1 MLSLELQ
8 GKRPLERRGY
18 MIEWVGRMQ
27 RRVLEESGW
36 LASATPDGSSQK
48 AIKRKWSIY
57 WVEIEC
63 HVQGSIV
70 SSYRLSPPF
79 WLFHSGSPP
88 ETGQRQT
95 LHTNTAN
102 TTFLWVLNIVADPT
116 LNVFVSPDFTV
127 TNVRLCHPCRPQ
139 GKDGK
144 QMFSSQFW
152 WTGLIVN
159 CTNPGFPER
168 NSPVK
173 LMQYSLSVSTRAAKW
188 KHTFWEG
195 PNEHLKRRKYRLEK
209 STISLNLKF
218 YRAEYCIV
226 SCNLEQQG
234 MIVLHKAQ

>member
-1 MLSLELQ
+1 MISFSNPWWEQPKGNKKEVIYILSRDWMP
-8 GKRPLERRGY
+8 RPGLHCFLLPT
-18 MIEWVGRMQ
+18 Q
-27 RRVLEESGW
+27 FSF
-36 LASATPDGSSQK
+36 LAVPLWISS
-48 AIKRKWSIY
+48 RDWS
-57 WVEIEC
+57 
-63 HVQGSIV
+63 
-70 SSYRLSPPF
+70 
-79 WLFHSGSPP
+79 
-88 ETGQRQT
+88 ETDT
-95 LHTNTAN
+95 AHTNTAN